1 MARPKNAEKSPVLH
15 NNQRNAYEEVE
26 WLKMQLAVT
35 DDEVKLMVWEKQC
48 KDILK

>member
-1 MARPKNAEKSPVLH
+1 MSGVKDAKKSPVLH

-35 DDEVKLMVWEKQC
+35 DDEVKLMIWENQC